1 MRRTAGLATIGLCA
15 LITFTGVAAAS
26 ERTTEAPAPVVEA
39 AVTETIGAIETV
51 SGGVLGGLGARRR
64 LELHYPEAEYVK
76 VHFSRLVLL
85 PGDTVTVSD
94 PAGREVYTYT
104 ESLTGM
110 LEDRWAMSISGDTA
124 IVETNSSFGVTVD
137 RVARGFTPRERAAR
151 PAQAPERIGGGREES
166 ICGRFDEKAD
176 AVCYRSTNPTVY
188 ERSMAVARLLINGIE
203 LCTGWRVGQRNRML
217 TNNHCFN
224 ETYDARRTEVWFNYE
239 CVKCGS
245 SEVERSTK
253 VWADRVLANNPT
265 LDFTLFTVDDFAQ
278 IERYGYLE
286 LDDRAPQAGEELYIA
301 QHPRGEPKTIAMD
314 DPEEATGKCAVAN
327 PAFDGYAADTDLSYY
342 CDTDGGS
349 SGSPVFSAK
358 THKVIG
364 LHHFGGCPN
373 SGVRIDRIAP
383 QIASLL

>member
-1 MRRTAGLATIGLCA
+1 LATIGLCA
-15 LITFTGVAAAS
+15 LVTFTGVATAS
-26 ERTTEAPAPVVEA
+26 EWPVGRTAPAVDA

-51 SGGVLGGLGARRR
+51 SGGVLGGLGGRGRM
-64 LELHYPEAEYVK
+64 ELHYPEAEYVK

-104 ESLTGM
+104 ESLTGL
-110 LEDRWAMSISGDTA
+110 LEDRWAMSITGDTA
-124 IVETNSSFGVTVD
+124 IVETNSPFGVTID
-137 RVARGFTPRERAAR
+137 RVARGFTPRERAVR

-166 ICGRFDEKAD
+166 ICGRSDEKAD
-176 AVCYRSTNPTVY
+176 VACYRSTNPTVY
-188 ERSMAVARLLINGIE
+188 QRAQAVARLLINGIE
-203 LCTGWRVGQRNRML
+203 LCTGWRVGPRNRML

-224 ETYDARRTEVWFNYE
+224 DTYDARRTEVWFNYE
-239 CVKCGS
+239 CAKCGGW
-245 SEVERSTK
+245 EVERSTK
-253 VWADRVLANNPT
+253 VWGDRVLANSPT
-265 LDFTLFTVDDFAQ
+265 LDFTLFSVEHFAD
-278 IERYGYLE
+278 IEQYGYLE

-301 QHPRGEPKTIAMD
+301 QHPRGEPKSIAMD

-327 PAFDGYAADTDLSYY
+327 PAFDGYGEGTDLSYY

-373 SGVRIDRIAP
+373 SGVRIDRIVP
-383 QIASLL
+383 VIAALL